1 MQNLLNPKWLFFINT
16 LPIVVLFFLFIGE
29 FNIIK
34 SLLNAE
40 NIKLWKT
47 FGLTLVVLGL
57 LNFGYAVWLTIKK
70 QKVSVFY
77 GVLALLFY
85 IPFVYLFG
93 FHSDKI
99 IPFSIPQWMFS
110 GNNILYVGTFLMPT
124 LAYSLFVLVA
134 HFTPETTEHKAW
146 KNFLIAIIIP
156 VSWFIFSQILLPL
169 WKPVENNFGIH
180 LLITFIIIGTL
191 IFLFFLIRG
200 VLIIA
205 TKKANVWQKYQLA
218 WKIPISIVLPL
229 IGLAVNNGHLF
240 NNFSVKSSGIFG
252 DFNSYWFY
260 ILVLVN
266 GILICM
272 PNLENKIYRTIL
284 FTSRSITFAYTVYFF
299 LVFLPFLPL
308 SIIAVVAIGT
318 GFLML
323 APLLLFVLHI
333 NELSKDF
340 TYLKGYFSKNAIW
353 FISLIGFLIIPI
365 FITSSYLKDKTV
377 LNETLD
383 YIYNPDYSKDYEI
396 NKVSLQ
402 TTLNVVKHHKDR
414 NQDVIFGSQIPYLS
428 SYFNWLVL
436 DNLTISDAKINTIEK
451 IFFGS
456 TSFELRPENIQND
469 NVKITNISTKSTF
482 DKSQNAWLSWV
493 DLEIKN
499 NSENTWFSEYST
511 TIKLPQGSWIS
522 DYYLYVGNK
531 KEFGILA
538 EKKSALWVFS
548 NIRNENRDPGILYYL
563 TGNKVAFRVFP
574 FAKSEV
580 RKTGIQILHKEPI
593 SFTLDNN
600 IIKLGNEEETISSNS
615 RANEN
620 VIYVSTKQKQ
630 TLKQIQRKPYLH
642 FLLDVSKNKETN
654 IADFSKRIEQVLRTN
669 KALSENS
676 KISFVN
682 SYQKTITL
690 NNDWKQI
697 YKSQIFEGGFYLDR
711 GVKTSLFNAYKNNSV
726 TYPVFVVVTDS
737 IQKAVL
743 DKDFSDL
750 KMTFPENDLFF
761 TINQNGNLQS
771 HSLTS
776 NPIEPL
782 ADTLKYTFDQT
793 VLEYN
798 VENKKFYLPNN
809 NQPSI
814 ILKNDIFEVAEQ
826 NIKEKN
832 WQSALTMQGK
842 WNSQILHP
850 ETSDKEWLNLV
861 KYSFL
866 SKVMTPVTSY
876 LVVEN
881 EAQKAILKKKQ
892 EEVLSSNKSLDLGED
907 TQRMSEPSFVV
918 LTILLGL
925 VLWLLE
931 KGDDNGRTK
940 KKYGW

>member
-1 MQNLLNPKWLFFINT
+1 MRNLLNPKWLFFINT

-29 FNIIK
+29 YNIIK

-40 NIKLWKT
+40 NIGLWKI
-47 FGLTLVVLGL
+47 FGLTLGVLGI
-57 LNFGYAVWLTIKK
+57 LNFCYASLLTIKK

-77 GVLALLFY
+77 CVLALLCY
-85 IPFVYLFG
+85 IPFIYLFG

-110 GNNILYVGTFLMPT
+110 GNNILYVGAFLMPT

-134 HFTPETTEHKAW
+134 HFTPETSENKAW

-156 VSWFIFSQILLPL
+156 VSWYIFSQILLPL

-180 LLITFIIIGTL
+180 LLIIFIIIGTL

-205 TKKANVWQKYQLA
+205 TKKADVWQKYQLA

-240 NNFSVKSSGIFG
+240 NNFSVNSSGIFG

-260 ILVLVN
+260 ILALMN
-266 GILICM
+266 GILICL
-272 PNLENKIYRTIL
+272 PNLDNKIYRTIL
-284 FTSRSITFAYTVYFF
+284 FTARSITFAYTVYFF

-323 APLLLFVLHI
+323 APILLFVLHI
-333 NELSKDF
+333 NELSKDYA
-340 TYLKGYFSKNAIW
+340 YLKNHFSKNAIW
-353 FISLIGFLIIPI
+353 VISLVGFLIIPI

-402 TTLNVVKHHKDR
+402 KTLNVVKHHKDS
-414 NQDVIFGSQIPYLS
+414 NQDVIFGSQTPYLS

-436 DNLTISDAKINTIEK
+436 DNLTLPDSKINTIEK

-456 TSFELRPENIQND
+456 TSFELRRENIQNS
-469 NVKITNISTKSTF
+469 NVKITNIATKSTF

-493 DLEIKN
+493 DLEITN
-499 NSENTWFSEYST
+499 NNDNTGFSEYAT
-511 TIKLPQGSWIS
+511 TIELPEGSWIS
-522 DYYLYVGNK
+522 DYYLFVGNK

-538 EKKSALWVFS
+538 EKKSAMWVFS

-574 FAKSEV
+574 FAKGET

-593 SFTLDNN
+593 TFNLDNN
-600 IIKLGNEEETISSNS
+600 IVKLGNEEETISNNS
-615 RANEN
+615 TANEN
-620 VIYVSTKQKQ
+620 VVYVSTKQKQ
-630 TLKQIQRKPYLH
+630 TLKQIQRKPYFH
-642 FLLDVSKNKETN
+642 FLLDVSKNKEKN
-654 IADFSKRIEQVLRTN
+654 IADFTKRIEQVLETN
-669 KALSENS
+669 KSLSENS
-676 KISFVN
+676 KISFIN
-682 SYQKTITL
+682 SYQKTIAL

-711 GVKTSLFNAYKNNSV
+711 GVKTSLFHAYKNNNA

-743 DKDFSDL
+743 DNDFSNL
-750 KMTFPENDLFF
+750 KMTFPENDFF
-761 TINQNGNLQS
+761 FSVNQNGNLQS

-776 NPIEPL
+776 NPITPL
-782 ADTLKYTFDQT
+782 ADTIKYTFDQN
-793 VLEYN
+793 VLEYDI
-798 VENKKFYLPNN
+798 ENKKFYLPNN

-814 ILKNDIFEVAEQ
+814 ILKNENFEVTEQ
-826 NIKEKN
+826 SINEKN

-842 WNSQILHP
+842 WNYQILHP

-892 EEVLSSNKSLDLGED
+892 EQVLSSNKSLDLGED
-907 TQRMSEPSFVV
+907 TQRMSEPSF
-918 LTILLGL
+918 ILLT
-925 VLWLLE
+925 VLLGVALWYRQ
-931 KGDDNGRTK
+931 KRQRKWTN
-940 KKYGW
+940 

>member
-1 MQNLLNPKWLFFINT
+1 MKNLLNPKWLFFINT

-29 FNIIK
+29 YNIIK
-34 SLLNAE
+34 SLLNE
-40 NIKLWKT
+40 GNIKLWKT
-47 FGLTLVVLGL
+47 FGLTLGVLGIF
-57 LNFGYAVWLTIKK
+57 NFGYAIWVTIKK

-77 GVLALLFY
+77 GVISLLCY
-85 IPFVYLFG
+85 IPFIYLFG

-134 HFTPETTEHKAW
+134 HFTPDTTEHKAW
-146 KNFLIAIIIP
+146 NNLLIAIIIP
-156 VSWFIFSQILLPL
+156 VTWYIFSQILLPL
-169 WKPVENNFGIH
+169 WKPTENNFGVH
-180 LLITFIIIGTL
+180 LIIIFIIIGTL

-200 VLIIA
+200 VLIIVI
-205 TKKANVWQKYQLA
+205 KKSDVWQKYQLA

-240 NNFSVKSSGIFG
+240 NNYRVNSSGIFG

-260 ILVLVN
+260 ILALIN
-266 GILICM
+266 GMLICL
-272 PNLENKIYRTIL
+272 PNLDNKIYRTLL
-284 FTSRSITFAYTVYFF
+284 FTGRSVTFAYTVYFF

-308 SIIAVVAIGT
+308 SIIAIVAIGA

-340 TYLKGYFSKNAIW
+340 LYLKEYFSLNGIW
-353 FISLIGFLIIPI
+353 VISFIGFLIIPLI
-365 FITSSYLKDKTV
+365 ITGSYLKDKMV

-396 NKVSLQ
+396 NKNSLQ
-402 TTLNVVKHHKDR
+402 KTLNVVKHHKDR
-414 NQDVIFGSQIPYLS
+414 NQDLIFGSQIPYLS

-436 DNLTISDAKINTIEK
+436 DNLTLSDAKINTIEK

-456 TSFELRPENIQND
+456 TSFVLRPENIQND
-469 NVKITNISTKSTF
+469 NVKITFIITKSTY
-482 DKSQNAWLSWV
+482 DKTQNAWLSWV
-493 DLEIKN
+493 NLEITNKN
-499 NSENTWFSEYST
+499 ENLGFAEYAT
-511 TIKLPQGSWIS
+511 TIKIPEGSWIS
-522 DYYLYVGNK
+522 DYYLYIGNK
-531 KEFGILA
+531 KEMGILA
-538 EKKSALWVFS
+538 EKKSAIWVFS

-563 TGNKVAFRVFP
+563 TGNKVSFRIFP
-574 FAKSEV
+574 FAKGQT
-580 RKTGIQILHKEPI
+580 RKTGIQILHREPI
-593 SFTLDNN
+593 NFTLDNN
-600 IIKLGNEEETISSNS
+600 AIKLGNEEETISSDS
-615 RANEN
+615 KANEN
-620 VIYVSTKQKQ
+620 VVYISTKQKR

-642 FLLDVSKNKETN
+642 FLLDVSKNKEKN
-654 IADFSKRIEQVLRTN
+654 VADFTKRIEQVLVRN
-669 KALSENS
+669 KSFSVNT
-676 KISFVN
+676 KISFIN
-682 SYQKTITL
+682 SYVKTIPI
-690 NNDWKQI
+690 NKDWQKI

-711 GVKTSLFNAYKNNSV
+711 GIKTSLFNAYQNNST
-726 TYPVFVVVTDS
+726 TYPIFVVVTDS

-750 KMTFPENDLFF
+750 KMTFPETDLFF
-761 TINQNGNLQS
+761 SINQTGEFHP

-776 NPIEPL
+776 NPKEQLP
-782 ADTLKYTFDQT
+782 DTLKYSFDQP
-793 VLEYN
+793 VLEY
-798 VENKKFYLPNN
+798 VVADKKFYLPNN

-814 ILKNDIFEVAEQ
+814 ILKNDIFEVSEQ

-832 WQSALTMQGK
+832 WQTALTMQGK

-850 ETSDKEWLNLV
+850 ETSEKVWLSLV
-861 KYSFL
+861 KYSFI

-892 EEVLSSNKSLDLGED
+892 EHVLSSNKSLDLGED
-907 TQRMSEPSFVV
+907 TQRMSEPSFIL
-918 LTILLGL
+918 LTIILGL
-925 VLWLLE
+925 VLWYRQ
-931 KGDDNGRTK
+931 KRQRKWTN
-940 KKYGW
+940 

>member
-1 MQNLLNPKWLFFINT
+1 MRNLLNPKWLFFINT

-29 FNIIK
+29 YNIIK

-40 NIKLWKT
+40 NIGLWKI
-47 FGLTLVVLGL
+47 FGLTLGVLGI
-57 LNFGYAVWLTIKK
+57 LNFCYASLLTIKK

-77 GVLALLFY
+77 CVLALLCY
-85 IPFVYLFG
+85 IPFIYLFG

-110 GNNILYVGTFLMPT
+110 GNNILYVGAFLMPT

-134 HFTPETTEHKAW
+134 HFTPETSENKAW

-156 VSWFIFSQILLPL
+156 VSWYIFSQILLPL

-180 LLITFIIIGTL
+180 LLIIFIIIGTL

-205 TKKANVWQKYQLA
+205 TKKADVWQKYQLA

-240 NNFSVKSSGIFG
+240 NNFSVNSSGIFG

-260 ILVLVN
+260 ILALMN
-266 GILICM
+266 GILICL
-272 PNLENKIYRTIL
+272 PNLDNKIYRTIL
-284 FTSRSITFAYTVYFF
+284 FTARSITFAYTVYFF

-323 APLLLFVLHI
+323 APILLFVLHI
-333 NELSKDF
+333 NELSKDYA
-340 TYLKGYFSKNAIW
+340 YLKNHFSKNAIW
-353 FISLIGFLIIPI
+353 VISLVGFLIIPI

-402 TTLNVVKHHKDR
+402 KTLNVVKHHKDS

-436 DNLTISDAKINTIEK
+436 DNLTLPDSKINTIEK

-456 TSFELRPENIQND
+456 TSFELRRENIQNS
-469 NVKITNISTKSTF
+469 NVKITNIATKSTF

-493 DLEIKN
+493 DLEITN
-499 NSENTWFSEYST
+499 NNDNTGFSEYAT
-511 TIKLPQGSWIS
+511 TIELPEGSWIS
-522 DYYLYVGNK
+522 DYYLFVGNK

-538 EKKSALWVFS
+538 EKKSAMWVFS

-574 FAKSEV
+574 FAKGET

-593 SFTLDNN
+593 TFNLDNN
-600 IIKLGNEEETISSNS
+600 IVKLGNEEETISNNS
-615 RANEN
+615 TANEN
-620 VIYVSTKQKQ
+620 VVYVSTKQKQ
-630 TLKQIQRKPYLH
+630 TLKQIQRKPYFH
-642 FLLDVSKNKETN
+642 FLLDVSKNKEKN
-654 IADFSKRIEQVLRTN
+654 IADFTKRIEQVLETN
-669 KALSENS
+669 KSLSENS
-676 KISFVN
+676 KISFIN
-682 SYQKTITL
+682 SYQKTIAL

-711 GVKTSLFNAYKNNSV
+711 GVKTSLFHAYKNNNA

-743 DKDFSDL
+743 DNDFSNL
-750 KMTFPENDLFF
+750 KMTFPENDFF
-761 TINQNGNLQS
+761 FSVNQNGNLQS

-776 NPIEPL
+776 NPITPL
-782 ADTLKYTFDQT
+782 ADTIKYTFDQN
-793 VLEYN
+793 VLEYDI
-798 VENKKFYLPNN
+798 ENKKFYLPNN

-814 ILKNDIFEVAEQ
+814 ILKNENFEVTEQ
-826 NIKEKN
+826 SINEKN

-842 WNSQILHP
+842 WNYQILHP

-892 EEVLSSNKSLDLGED
+892 EQVLSSNKSLDLGED
-907 TQRMSEPSFVV
+907 TQRMSEPSF
-918 LTILLGL
+918 ILLT
-925 VLWLLE
+925 VLLGVALWYRQ
-931 KGDDNGRTK
+931 KRQRKWTN
-940 KKYGW
+940 

>member
-70 QKVSVFY
+70 QKVSVY
-77 GVLALLFY
+77 YAVLALLFY

-180 LLITFIIIGTL
+180 LLIIFIIIGTL

-205 TKKANVWQKYQLA
+205 TKKANVWQQYQLA

-260 ILVLVN
+260 ILALVN

-308 SIIAVVAIGT
+308 SIIAVAAIGT

-353 FISLIGFLIIPI
+353 VISLIGFLIIPI

-402 TTLNVVKHHKDR
+402 TTLNVVKHHKER

-511 TIKLPQGSWIS
+511 TIKLPEGSWIS

-669 KALSENS
+669 KSLSENS

-711 GVKTSLFNAYKNNSV
+711 GVKTSLFNAYKSNSV

-892 EEVLSSNKSLDLGED
+892 EEVLLSNKSLDLGED

-925 VLWLLE
+925 VLWLI
-931 KGDDNGRTK
+931 K
-940 KKYGW
+940 KRRRQWTN

>member
-1 MQNLLNPKWLFFINT
+1 MRNLLNPKWLFFINT

-29 FNIIK
+29 YNIIK
-34 SLLNAE
+34 SLLNEE
-40 NIKLWKT
+40 NVELWKT
-47 FGLTLVVLGL
+47 FGLTLGVLGF
-57 LNFGYAVWLTIKK
+57 LNFCYALRLTIKK

-77 GVLALLFY
+77 GILGLLCY
-85 IPFVYLFG
+85 IPFIYLFG

-124 LAYSLFVLVA
+124 LTYSLFVLVVY
-134 HFTPETTEHKAW
+134 FTPETSEHKAW

-156 VSWFIFSQILLPL
+156 VSWYIFSQILLPL
-169 WKPVENNFGIH
+169 WKPVEKNFGIH
-180 LLITFIIIGTL
+180 LLIIFIIIGTL

-205 TKKANVWQKYQLA
+205 TKKADVWQKYQLA

-240 NNFSVKSSGIFG
+240 NNFSVNSSGIFG

-260 ILVLVN
+260 ILALIN
-266 GILICM
+266 GILICL
-272 PNLENKIYRTIL
+272 PNLDNKIYRTLL
-284 FTSRSITFAYTVYFF
+284 FTARSITFAYTVYFS

-318 GFLML
+318 GFLMI

-340 TYLKGYFSKNAIW
+340 TYLKDYFSKNAIW
-353 FISLIGFLIIPI
+353 VISLIGFLIIPI
-365 FITSSYLKDKTV
+365 FITSYYLKDKAV

-383 YIYNPDYSKDYEI
+383 YIYSPDYSKDYEI

-402 TTLNVVKHHKDR
+402 KTLNVVKHHKDR

-451 IFFGS
+451 IFFNS
-456 TSFELRPENIQND
+456 TSFELRPENIQNS

-493 DLEIKN
+493 HLEITNK
-499 NSENTWFSEYST
+499 SDNTMFSEYAT
-511 TIKLPQGSWIS
+511 NIELPEGSWIS
-522 DYYLYVGNK
+522 DYYLFVGNK

-574 FAKSEV
+574 FAKGEA

-593 SFTLDNN
+593 TFNLDNN
-600 IIKLGNEEETISSNS
+600 VIKLGNEEETISNDSK
-615 RANEN
+615 ANEN
-620 VIYVSTKQKQ
+620 VVYISTKQKQ
-630 TLKQIQRKPYLH
+630 TLKQIQRKPYFH
-642 FLLDVSKNKETN
+642 FLLDVSKNKEKK
-654 IADFSKRIEQVLRTN
+654 IADFTKRIEQVLETN
-669 KALSENS
+669 KSLSVNS

-690 NNDWKQI
+690 YNDWKQI
-697 YKSQIFEGGFYLDR
+697 YKSQIFEGGFYLER
-711 GVKTSLFNAYKNNSV
+711 GIKTSLFNAYKNNNA

-750 KMTFPENDLFF
+750 KITFPESDLFF
-761 TINQNGNLQS
+761 FVNQNGKLQP

-776 NPIEPL
+776 NPIEPV
-782 ADTLKYTFDQT
+782 ADTLKFTFHQT
-793 VLEYN
+793 VLEYDI
-798 VENKKFYLPNN
+798 ENKKIFLPNN
-809 NQPSI
+809 NQASI
-814 ILKNDIFEVAEQ
+814 ILKNDIFDVTNK

-832 WQSALTMQGK
+832 WQTALTMQGK

-850 ETSDKEWLNLV
+850 ETSDEEWLSLV
-861 KYSFL
+861 KLSFL

-892 EEVLSSNKSLDLGED
+892 EQVLSSNKSLDLGED
-907 TQRMSEPSFVV
+907 TQRMSEPSFIILAV
-918 LTILLGL
+918 LLGL
-925 VLWLLE
+925 ALWYIQ
-931 KGDDNGRTK
+931 KRQRKWTN
-940 KKYGW
+940 

>member
-1 MQNLLNPKWLFFINT
+1 MRNLLNPKWLFFINT

-77 GVLALLFY
+77 GVLALLCY

-308 SIIAVVAIGT
+308 SIIAVAAIGT

-353 FISLIGFLIIPI
+353 VISLIGFLIIPI

-750 KMTFPENDLFF
+750 KMTFPENDFFF

-892 EEVLSSNKSLDLGED
+892 EQVLSSNKSLDLGED
-907 TQRMSEPSFVV
+907 TQRMTEPSFIL
-918 LTILLGL
+918 LTVLLGL
-925 VLWLLE
+925 VLWYRKKNE
-931 KGDDNGRTK
+931 NGRAN
-940 KKYGW
+940 KKYGI

>member
-1 MQNLLNPKWLFFINT
+1 M
-16 LPIVVLFFLFIGE
+16 
-29 FNIIK
+29 
-34 SLLNAE
+34 
-40 NIKLWKT
+40 
-47 FGLTLVVLGL
+47 
-57 LNFGYAVWLTIKK
+57 
-70 QKVSVFY
+70 
-77 GVLALLFY
+77 
-85 IPFVYLFG
+85 
-93 FHSDKI
+93 
-99 IPFSIPQWMFS
+99 
-110 GNNILYVGTFLMPT
+110 
-124 LAYSLFVLVA
+124 
-134 HFTPETTEHKAW
+134 
-146 KNFLIAIIIP
+146 
-156 VSWFIFSQILLPL
+156 PL

-180 LLITFIIIGTL
+180 LLIIFIIIGTL
-191 IFLFFLIRG
+191 IFLFFLLRG

-205 TKKANVWQKYQLA
+205 TKKADVWQKYQLA
-218 WKIPISIVLPL
+218 WKIPISIILPL

-240 NNFSVKSSGIFG
+240 NDFSVNSSGIFG
-252 DFNSYWFY
+252 DFNNYWFY
-260 ILVLVN
+260 VLALMN
-266 GILICM
+266 GILICL
-272 PNLENKIYRTIL
+272 PNLDNKIYRTLL

-323 APLLLFVLHI
+323 TPLLLFVLHI

-340 TYLKGYFSKNAIW
+340 AYLNDFFSKNAIW
-353 FISLIGFLIIPI
+353 VISLIGFIIIPI
-365 FITSSYLKDKTV
+365 FITSSYLKDKAV

-383 YIYNPDYSKDYEI
+383 YIYSPDYSKDHDI

-402 TTLNVVKHHKDR
+402 KTLNVVKHHKDR
-414 NQDVIFGSQIPYLS
+414 NQDVIFGNQIPYLS

-456 TSFELRPENIQND
+456 TSFELRSENIQNS

-493 DLEIKN
+493 DLEVTNK
-499 NSENTWFSEYST
+499 SDNTLFSEYAT
-511 TIKLPQGSWIS
+511 TFELPEGSWIS
-522 DYYLYVGNK
+522 DYYLFVGNK

-538 EKKSALWVFS
+538 EKKSAMWVFS

-563 TGNKVAFRVFP
+563 TSNKVAFRIFP
-574 FAKSEV
+574 FAKGEV

-593 SFTLDNN
+593 SFSLDSN
-600 IIKLGNEEETISSNS
+600 IVKLGNEEETISNVND
-615 RANEN
+615 ANGD
-620 VIYVSTKQKQ
+620 VFYVSTKQKQ
-630 TLKQIQRKPYLH
+630 TLKQIQRKPYFH
-642 FLLDVSKNKETN
+642 FLLDISKNKEKN
-654 IADFSKRIEQVLRTN
+654 IADFTKRIEQVLETN
-669 KALSENS
+669 KPLKENS

-697 YKSQIFEGGFYLDR
+697 YKSQNFEAGFYLDR
-711 GVKTSLFNAYKNNSV
+711 GIKTSLFKAYKSNSS

-750 KMTFPENDLFF
+750 KMTFPENDFLFSV
-761 TINQNGNLQS
+761 NQNGNLQP

-776 NPIEPL
+776 NPTEPF
-782 ADTLKYTFDQT
+782 ADSLKYTFDQT
-793 VLEYN
+793 VLEYE

-814 ILKNDIFEVAEQ
+814 ILKNDLFVVNDQ
-826 NIKEKN
+826 SIKEKN
-832 WQSALTMQGK
+832 WQTALTMQGK

-892 EEVLSSNKSLDLGED
+892 EQVLSSNKSLDLGED
-907 TQRMSEPSFVV
+907 AQRMSEPSFIL

-925 VLWLLE
+925 ALWY
-931 KGDDNGRTK
+931 KQKRKRKWTN
-940 KKYGW
+940 

>member
-77 GVLALLFY
+77 GVLALLCY

-146 KNFLIAIIIP
+146 KNFLIAIITP
-156 VSWFIFSQILLPL
+156 VSWYIFSQILLPL

-180 LLITFIIIGTL
+180 LLIIFLIIGTL

-240 NNFSVKSSGIFG
+240 NNFSVNSSGIFG

-260 ILVLVN
+260 ILALVN
-266 GILICM
+266 GILICL

-284 FTSRSITFAYTVYFF
+284 FTSRSITFAYTAYFF

-308 SIIAVVAIGT
+308 SIIAVLAIGT

-353 FISLIGFLIIPI
+353 VISLIGFLIIPI

-377 LNETLD
+377 INETLD

-402 TTLNVVKHHKDR
+402 TTLNVVKRHKDR

-642 FLLDVSKNKETN
+642 FLLDVSKNRETN

-669 KALSENS
+669 KSLSENS

-697 YKSQIFEGGFYLDR
+697 YKSQIFEGGFYLDK
-711 GVKTSLFNAYKNNSV
+711 GVKTSLFNAYKSNSA

-737 IQKAVL
+737 MQKAVL

-771 HSLTS
+771 HSLIS

-814 ILKNDIFEVAEQ
+814 ILKNDIFEVDEQ

-892 EEVLSSNKSLDLGED
+892 EQVLSSNKSLDLGED
-907 TQRMSEPSFVV
+907 TQRMTEPSFIL
-918 LTILLGL
+918 LTVLLGL
-925 VLWLLE
+925 VLWYRKKNE
-931 KGDDNGRTK
+931 NGRAN
-940 KKYGW
+940 KKYGI